1 MLCLGL
7 QCKTG
12 FAITLDSNSTADW
25 NPMSYGFFESPHGL
39 AFLHNLMC
47 ALHLVVGQANDD
59 GTRNICRLLEL
70 CQLDPFVAPSYGA
83 QHAVAANIEKAVQQ
97 FGKEE
102 RARLAKANVTL
113 RYHALHRRNVSSTD
127 LFGCDRRPSILPIRH
142 QARDARKGIGQDY
155 RPFDPKTGASRQATE
170 VESSLN
176 AHFDTL
182 SCDRG
187 CLDES
192 SCCELLPCCCRESL
206 QRLKGMQAAW
216 RPIAF
221 YSHASQTSRWSSVGL
236 KRE

>member
-1 MLCLGL
+1 MQNWVRNHARLQQHGGLEPDVVRFFRITPRARLPSQPHVCL
-7 QCKTG
+7 
-12 FAITLDSNSTADW
+12 AS
-25 NPMSYGFFESPHGL
+25 
-39 AFLHNLMC
+39 
-47 ALHLVVGQANDD
+47 
-59 GTRNICRLLEL
+59 RRCRLLEL